1 MNKLFSYVLSFSL
14 IGILGFFFAVF
25 IFQIG
30 DEYILTELNDV
41 ANDSYS
47 GLGISSQM
55 QTHID
60 DSLTNYRNLILPYDL
75 FFLFSWISVFGLSL
89 ITAYKSRETGYMSFF
104 GAITISLMV
113 FLFILSF
120 LIIVVDWIVLNL
132 IQGVVEFDLTT
143 TPIILFYINN
153 LAIISFLWAS
163 VLIIINKLN
172 FSLVRGND
180 DDDINDYT
188 APQGGFDK

>member
-120 LIIVVDWIVLNL
+120 LIVIVDWIVLNL